1 MNEPILTA
9 EVLVNAPIKKVWE
22 LWTLPEH
29 IKNWNSSSDE
39 WHTPKAENDLRIGGK
54 LFLQMEGKDG
64 SEAFDYSCTYDEVIT
79 NKKISHTGDDKRK
92 TMISFVETEAG
103 VKLTET
109 FEPNMDLPL
118 EMQQAFCQSI
128 LNNFKLYAENI

>member
-79 NKKISHTGDDKRK
+79 NQKISHTGDDKRK
-92 TMISFVETEAG
+92 TMISFVETEGG
-103 VKLTET
+103 VKLAET

-128 LNNFKLYAENI
+128 LNNFKLYAENM